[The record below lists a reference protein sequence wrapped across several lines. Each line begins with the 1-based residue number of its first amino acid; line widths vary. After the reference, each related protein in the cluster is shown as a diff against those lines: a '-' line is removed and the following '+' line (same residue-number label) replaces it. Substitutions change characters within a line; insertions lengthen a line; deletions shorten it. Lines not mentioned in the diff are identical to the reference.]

1 MGAEGLGSPCRV
13 LDGKNQEPR
22 LIEHNGHLFT
32 EATQSPSGNQTW
44 KRLIGDEPVD
54 ARLAT
59 LPENKLRPGA
69 FAISSSAQL
78 AFAAILVSLPLL
90 FPEPLALHMVY
101 QVTPVAAPITEAPTP
116 REQPVE
122 QPKSDPVP
130 EKPAEPVRVAKL
142 FAPQPLVAPKPK
154 TLERL
159 NTEVPK
165 LDPVLARTKF
175 DTSVAEPERP
185 REPVKTGVLNTGSSA
200 EPTLRVAAEKVQT
213 GGFGDPHGFASAVP
227 DPKRGNVARLGSF
240 ELPSGPGYGNGT
252 GGANGVRG
260 AVASAG
266 FGNGVAA
273 PGTARGTQGPVRS
286 GAFGS
291 VEIAPATKSAP
302 KHAEEAPIQPVV
314 IVSKPSPTYTDEA
327 RKLGIEG
334 EVLVEVIFQASGQV
348 QTVRVVKGLGHGLDE
363 AALHAAEQIRFK
375 PALQEGHAVDFP
387 AIAHIVFQLA
397 Y

>member
-1 MGAEGLGSPCRV
+1 M
-13 LDGKNQEPR
+13 
-22 LIEHNGHLFT
+22 IELKHRDLLT
-32 EATQSPSGNQTW
+32 EASQNRAGDQAW
-44 KRLIGDEPVD
+44 KRLIGEKPVA
-54 ARLAT
+54 ARLET
-59 LPENKLRPGA
+59 LPENKLRRSA

-78 AFAAILVSLPLL
+78 AFAAFLVSLPLF
-90 FPEPLALHMVY
+90 FPEQLSLRMVY
-101 QVTPVAAPITEAPTP
+101 QVTPVAAPVTEAPVQP
-116 REQPVE
+116 EQPIE
-122 QPKSDPVP
+122 GPKSEPVP
-130 EKPAEPVRVAKL
+130 DKPAEPVRVAKL

-154 TLERL
+154 VLERL
-159 NTEVPK
+159 NADVPK
-165 LDPVLARTKF
+165 LEPVLARTKF
-175 DTSVAEPERP
+175 DTSIAEPERP
-185 REPVKTGVLNTGSSA
+185 REPVKTGVLNTGSSV

-213 GGFGDPHGFASAVP
+213 GGFGDPHGFANDTP

-252 GGANGVRG
+252 GGANGARG
-260 AVASAG
+260 TVASAG

-273 PGTARGTQGPVRS
+273 RTAAN
-286 GAFGS
+286 GAHGAVQAGGFGS
-291 VEIAPATKSAP
+291 VEIAPVAKSAP
-302 KHAEEAPIQPVV
+302 KRAEEAPIQPVV
-314 IVSKPSPTYTDEA
+314 ILSKPNPVYPDEA

>member
-1 MGAEGLGSPCRV
+1 
-13 LDGKNQEPR
+13 
-22 LIEHNGHLFT
+22 LIEHKHGHLFT
-32 EATQSPSGNQTW
+32 EAAQTPSGHQTW
-44 KRLIGDEPVD
+44 KRLIGEKPVD

-78 AFAAILVSLPLL
+78 VFAAILVSLPLF
-90 FPEPLALHMVY
+90 FPEQLALHMVY
-101 QVTPVAAPITEAPTP
+101 QVTPVAAPVIEAPAP
-116 REQPVE
+116 PKQPAERPKRE
-122 QPKSDPVP
+122 PVP
-130 EKPAEPVRVAKL
+130 EKPAEPLRVAKL

-154 TLERL
+154 VPERL
-159 NTEVPK
+159 NTDIPK
-165 LDPVLARTKF
+165 LDPALARTKF
-175 DTSVAEPERP
+175 DTSVAEPQRP

-213 GGFGDPHGFASAVP
+213 GGFGDPHGFASATP

-240 ELPSGPGYGNGT
+240 ELPPGPGYGNGA
-252 GGANGVRG
+252 GGANGARG
-260 AVASAG
+260 TVASAG

-273 PGTARGTQGPVRS
+273 SGTARGAQSAVRS
-286 GAFGS
+286 GGFGS
-291 VEIAPATKSAP
+291 VEIAPAIRSVPRQTQ
-302 KHAEEAPIQPVV
+302 EAPIQPVV
-314 IVSKPSPTYTDEA
+314 ILSKPNPVYPDEA

-348 QTVRVVKGLGHGLDE
+348 QTVRVAKGLGHGLDE
-363 AALHAAEQIRFK
+363 AALHAAEQIRFR
-375 PALQEGHAVDFP
+375 PALQEGRAVDFP